1 MSCLHLVPTIFVFSK
16 TLSPWRYLKNYFGK
30 LEILLWIL
38 VSNYSV
44 ADTDD
49 AKSCIDDA
57 KREQKTHQGLAHLEK
72 KDNAAC
78 FLFYCGGMLNIDHRK
93 FLSQYNGPLFNIEW
107 IFKEFKTQGNTPNWF
122 SPMKKN
128 NYLILIRKLIWRE
141 HVFLR
146 LN

>member
-1 MSCLHLVPTIFVFSK
+1 MLFKISNLNSNLALTLGYLNLALNNSALVLQLFASTTRKENKKLIKGWLTSK
-16 TLSPWRYLKNYFGK
+16 
-30 LEILLWIL
+30 
-38 VSNYSV
+38 
-44 ADTDD
+44 
-49 AKSCIDDA
+49 
-57 KREQKTHQGLAHLEK
+57 K
-72 KDNAAC
+72 KDNVAC

-141 HVFLR
+141 HVFFR